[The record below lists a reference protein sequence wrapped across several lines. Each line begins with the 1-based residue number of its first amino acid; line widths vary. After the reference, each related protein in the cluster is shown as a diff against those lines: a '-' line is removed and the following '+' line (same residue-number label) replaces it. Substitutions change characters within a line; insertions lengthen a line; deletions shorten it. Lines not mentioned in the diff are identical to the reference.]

1 MDWKEASAHY
11 EAKLTDVLNL
21 QRHALDLAKLPQTGI
36 SQDLKQILIDEAVL
50 VTRQL
55 ERLKKREFRIAV
67 VGLEKAG
74 KSTFVNAWLDC
85 DLLPSKNTR
94 CTFTT
99 TQIFSV
105 AHDSEQRLE
114 VEPHSEENFAQL
126 LADLTQAASE
136 KNENAIR
143 DLATIKRYQSTL
155 QQVRNEGRKSF
166 SFTRLEEIKEYLRQY
181 VADEQFA
188 HAVFESR
195 LYTSKLAQAEGIVFY
210 DVPGLD
216 SGLAKHVEES
226 REMLSDCDAVI
237 VVTMFAS
244 IRAAELEIIK
254 FTEQGDR
261 HITVADKLF
270 VFLSK
275 IDDKKSPKA
284 MQEHIKDAIAEWQK
298 HASLPQS
305 RLVYGS
311 AGSYLVLQGIA
322 TEQTIEE
329 VGDVQSVSS
338 RIQSLMEINDRA
350 TLTDLTGI
358 REIKERVNIYI
369 NTERVKILQKR
380 CEASTSQIVNTS
392 QKIFD
397 LVRKRYSDNPE
408 EAKRHEENQR
418 RIEFS
423 QWWKQQWERIQGDLA
438 DYYDLKIRSTN
449 RFDRDRDSLVNL
461 TSQEDFKNRYLA
473 HVDRL
478 FQDLWTKT
486 IERRELIFKKHS
498 IVQFDSVPANYAW
511 REELYADISQMLLD
525 IAKELAIELRLQALE
540 LVNYMT
546 SLLWESQEVK
556 LRLIANTEAY
566 VEALNRSLSVLFL
579 RFARPMV
586 ESLIRGP
593 VGSEIRQNIVRSL
606 GVDIEILDNYYQ
618 GEEPA
623 FSFLKRYVK
632 YGRELL
638 VDSTLRKEVLGIVES
653 IVDNFIPEYTPEE
666 AVIAEVE
673 ADLKAVQIYLRS
685 AIFEA
690 AGFQQYCLQ
699 ELDRLR
705 DIFIAAENTG
715 GTWGAVVC
723 NEWLEDN
730 PKLLSALPVELKNH
744 EVNLE
749 VSERL
754 RQLSTALKKFD
765 STRV

>member
-1 MDWKEASAHY
+1 MDWKEASAYY
-11 EAKLTDVLNL
+11 ETKLTDVLNL

-36 SQDLKQILIDEAVL
+36 SQDLKQILIDEAIPA
-50 VTRQL
+50 TRQL

-85 DLLPSKNTR
+85 DLLPAKNTR

-114 VEPHSEENFAQL
+114 VEPHSEEKFAQL

-143 DLATIKRYQSTL
+143 DLVTIKCYQGTL
-155 QQVRNEGRKSF
+155 QQVRNEGRKTF
-166 SFTRLEEIKEYLRQY
+166 PFTRLEEIKESLRQY

-188 HAVFESR
+188 HSVFEVR

-216 SGLAKHVEES
+216 SGLAKHIEES

-237 VVTMFAS
+237 VVQMFPS
-244 IRAAELEIIK
+244 IRGAELEIIK

-261 HITVADKLF
+261 HVTVADKLF

-275 IDDKKSPKA
+275 IDQKATTEA
-284 MQEHIKDAIAEWQK
+284 MQEHINDAIAEWQK
-298 HASLPQS
+298 HAHLPES
-305 RLVYGS
+305 RLVHGS

-322 TEQTIEE
+322 TEQTIKE

-338 RIQSLMEINDRA
+338 RIRSLMGINDRA

-358 REIKERVNIYI
+358 REIKERVNTYI

-392 QKIFD
+392 QQIFD

-408 EAKRHEENQR
+408 QAKRHEENQR

-423 QWWKQQWERIQGDLA
+423 QWWKTQWERIQCDLA

-449 RFDRDRDSLVNL
+449 RFDRERDSLVNL
-461 TSQEDFKNRYLA
+461 TIQENFKNRYLA
-473 HVDRL
+473 HVDQL
-478 FQDLWTKT
+478 FEDLWNKT
-486 IERRELIFKKHS
+486 IERRELIFKRYS

-511 REELYADISQMLLD
+511 REELYADISQMLLN
-525 IAKELAIELRLQALE
+525 IAKELAIEVRSQALE
-540 LVNYMT
+540 LVNYMI
-546 SLLWESQEVK
+546 SLLWGSQEVEI
-556 LRLIANTEAY
+556 RLIANTEEY

-606 GVDIEILDNYYQ
+606 GIDIEILDNYYQ

-623 FSFLKRYVK
+623 FSSLKRYVK

-638 VDSTLRKEVLGIVES
+638 IDSTLRKEVLGIVES
-653 IVDNFIPEYTPEE
+653 TIDLTTYTPEE

-705 DIFIAAENTG
+705 DIQRFPA
-715 GTWGAVVC
+715 
-723 NEWLEDN
+723 
-730 PKLLSALPVELKNH
+730 K
-744 EVNLE
+744 
-749 VSERL
+749 
-754 RQLSTALKKFD
+754 
-765 STRV
+765 

>member
-1 MDWKEASAHY
+1 MDWKQASAYY

-36 SQDLKQILIDEAVL
+36 PHELKQILIDEAIPA
-50 VTRQL
+50 TRQL

-74 KSTFVNAWLDC
+74 KSTFINAWLDS

-105 AHDSEQRLE
+105 SHDSEQRLE
-114 VEPHSEENFAQL
+114 VEPHNEENFSQL
-126 LADLTQAASE
+126 IADLTQAASE

-155 QQVRNEGRKSF
+155 QQVRNEGRKTF
-166 SFTRLEEIKEYLRQY
+166 PFTRLEEIKESLRQY

-188 HAVFESR
+188 HAVFEAR

-226 REMLSDCDAVI
+226 REMLSNCDAVI

-254 FTEQGDR
+254 FIEQGDP
-261 HITVADKLF
+261 HVTAEKKLF

-275 IDDKKSPKA
+275 IDDKKSPEA
-284 MQEHIKDAIAEWQK
+284 MQEHINDAIAEWQK
-298 HASLPQS
+298 HARLPQS
-305 RLVYGS
+305 HLVHGS
-311 AGSYLVLQGIA
+311 AGSYLVLKGIA
-322 TEQTIEE
+322 TEQTIRE
-329 VGDVQSVSS
+329 VGDVQSVSD
-338 RIQSLMEINDRA
+338 RIQSLMGIEDRA
-350 TLTDLTGI
+350 TLSNLTGI
-358 REIKERVNIYI
+358 EQIKERVNTYI
-369 NTERVKILQKR
+369 NTERVKILQER
-380 CEASTSQIVNTS
+380 CEALSSQITSTS
-392 QKIFD
+392 QKIFE

-408 EAKRHEENQR
+408 QAKRQEENQR

-423 QWWKQQWERIQGDLA
+423 QWWEKQWERIEADLA
-438 DYYDLKIRSTN
+438 EYYDSKIRRSS
-449 RFDRDRDSLVNL
+449 RSVSDPESLVNL
-461 TSQEDFKNRYLA
+461 TIQEKFKQRYLG
-473 HVDRL
+473 HIDRL
-478 FQDLWTKT
+478 FQTLRNHTA
-486 IERRELIFKKHS
+486 ERRELIFKKHS
-498 IVQFDSVPANYAW
+498 IVQFDSVTANYAW
-511 REELYADISQMLLD
+511 REELYADISQMLID
-525 IAKELAIELRLQALE
+525 IAKELAIELKSQALE
-540 LVNYMT
+540 LIEYMT
-546 SLLWESQEVK
+546 SLLWDSKEVK
-556 LRLIANTEAY
+556 RVLIEDTEDY

-593 VGSEIRQNIVRSL
+593 VGSETRQNIVKSL

-618 GEEPA
+618 GEEEA
-623 FSFLKRYVK
+623 FKMLRRYVK
-632 YGRELL
+632 YGRDLL
-638 VDSTLRKEVLGIVES
+638 YNTTLRKEVLGIVES
-653 IVDNFIPEYTPEE
+653 IVDLTTPEPTPE
-666 AVIAEVE
+666 ASVIAEVG
-673 ADLKAVQIYLRS
+673 ADLNAVESYLKS

-705 DIFIAAENTG
+705 DLFINSEAIWRGVTE
-715 GTWGAVVC
+715 

-730 PKLLSALPVELKNH
+730 PKLLSALPAEIKNY

-754 RQLSTALKKFD
+754 RQLAIALAKIGN
-765 STRV
+765 